1 MLSPNG
7 WWSPGVWTRLLLFF
21 FHFYFKYWG
30 CLETLTISIAEFL
43 SQVWSGFGYS
53 DFFAVNISEK
63 SHAKCPLYRF
73 LLHILGPSLSII
85 FLF

>member
-1 MLSPNG
+1 MGGGPLVFEHVSFY
-7 WWSPGVWTRLLLFF
+7 SF

-53 DFFAVNISEK
+53 DFSLLTFLEKKSYKIS
-63 SHAKCPLYRF
+63 
-73 LLHILGPSLSII
+73 SI
-85 FLF
+85 